1 MLFWWSFLGTNKFI
15 GTGEEL
21 IIGADQVELVIND
34 APLAADAPDTFLK
47 ICLYGDFSSLL
58 FFVEDEKML
67 LLEFGTL
74 VLVRM
79 SIRSSALALIGLK
92 DDLRTSADKVDGRY
106 TPLANSPSWLLSVF
120 VASDGCVFRLGPWS
134 FNSIR
139 EKKNVLFLQLK
150 RLIFV
155 FLNNPVVH

>member
-1 MLFWWSFLGTNKFI
+1 
-15 GTGEEL
+15 
-21 IIGADQVELVIND
+21 
-34 APLAADAPDTFLK
+34 
-47 ICLYGDFSSLL
+47 
-58 FFVEDEKML
+58 ML

-120 VASDGCVFRLGPWS
+120 VASDGCVFRLGP
-134 FNSIR
+134 
-139 EKKNVLFLQLK
+139 
-150 RLIFV
+150 
-155 FLNNPVVH
+155 